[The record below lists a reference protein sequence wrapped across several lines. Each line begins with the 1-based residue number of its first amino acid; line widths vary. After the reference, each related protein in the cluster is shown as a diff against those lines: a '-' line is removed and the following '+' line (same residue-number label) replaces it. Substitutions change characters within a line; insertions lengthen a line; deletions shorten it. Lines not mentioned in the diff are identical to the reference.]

1 MRLIDKLRGK
11 MEDAQIK
18 VLDMQEKI
26 NKNLVDK
33 QTDAFEK
40 QQQYKQDL
48 INKQNE
54 RRRGASD
61 VSQASNTENKSRYE
75 ELLAKMKS
83 DSRLSDEEFR
93 EFSHLDYERQRTETE
108 EFKLGNHN
116 IFDDNDLSPE
126 EIQFFQAFVK
136 VAASRGYDPH
146 LFRLNRLGDKTL
158 NVRYIDYQIGRIKLS
173 GRKTKMQILI
183 YLDDLEWIEDKSIE
197 YYIEQLP
204 KWFDYL
210 DRI

>member
-1 MRLIDKLRGK
+1 MGLIDKLRGK

-18 VLDMQEKI
+18 IIDMQEKVS
-26 NKNLVDK
+26 KNLVDK

-54 RRRGASD
+54 RRRGTSD
-61 VSQASNTENKSRYE
+61 DYQTSNTENKSRYE
-75 ELLAKMKS
+75 ELLVKMKS

-93 EFSHLDYERQRTETE
+93 EFSHLDYERQRAETE

-136 VAASRGYDPH
+136 VAASRDYDPH

-158 NVRYIDYQIGRIKLS
+158 NIRYIDGADVKIMDRLFWHREVPHSENFSKPGFQL
-173 GRKTKMQILI
+173 KTA
-183 YLDDLEWIEDKSIE
+183 
-197 YYIEQLP
+197 
-204 KWFDYL
+204 
-210 DRI
+210 